1 MAQSNGQV
9 VGEVAES
16 VARLREL
23 SERLEGLVG
32 HFRL

>member
-1 MAQSNGQV
+1 
-9 VGEVAES
+9 VAES